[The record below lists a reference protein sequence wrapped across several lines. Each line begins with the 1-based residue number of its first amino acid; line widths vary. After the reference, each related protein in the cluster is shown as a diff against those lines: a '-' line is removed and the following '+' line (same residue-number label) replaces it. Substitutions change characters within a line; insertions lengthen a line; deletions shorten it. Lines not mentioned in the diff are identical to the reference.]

1 MENPVG
7 EVLQLISKRRL
18 KKPDFQFRKKQGQ
31 WECTCVIRI
40 DSKTIE
46 ESSIAQTKKEAKA
59 QSSRQIIPVLKQYL
73 ENASWRINVK
83 NPDLKAL
90 GS

>member
-7 EVLQLISKRRL
+7 EVMQLIFKLRL
-18 KKPDFQFRKKQGQ
+18 KRPDFQFRKKQGK

-40 DSKTIE
+40 DSETIE
-46 ESSIAQTKKEAKA
+46 ETSIGQTKKEAKA

-73 ENASWRINVK
+73 EKAS
-83 NPDLKAL
+83 
-90 GS
+90 